1 MDLEDNEPDLAPFIN
16 VVPLIDVMFAL
27 LTFFIMSTLFLTR
40 SEGLPVNLP
49 KAATAKEQQIP
60 TKVTITVD
68 EKGQVSLNRDPIAIN
83 DLAARVRTLVG
94 SNPDALVIINADKKV
109 LHGEIVGIMD
119 QVRQVKGARLAIAT
133 QRQ

>member
-1 MDLEDNEPDLAPFIN
+1 MDLDENEPDLAPFIN

-133 QRQ
+133 QK

>member
-1 MDLEDNEPDLAPFIN
+1 MDLDDNEPDLPPFIN

-60 TKVTITVD
+60 TKITITVD
-68 EKGQVSLNRDPIAIN
+68 EKGQVSLNRDPIAVN
-83 DLAARVRTLVG
+83 DLAPRVRTLVG
-94 SNPDALVIINADKKV
+94 SNADALVIINADQKV

-133 QRQ
+133 QR

>member
-1 MDLEDNEPDLAPFIN
+1 MDLDENEPDLAPFIN

-68 EKGQVSLNRDPIAIN
+68 EKGQVTLNRDPIAVN
-83 DLAARVRTLVG
+83 DLAPRLRTLVG
-94 SNPDALVIINADKKV
+94 SNPDPMVIINADQKV

-133 QRQ
+133 QK

>member
-1 MDLEDNEPDLAPFIN
+1 MDLDENEPDLPPFIN

-60 TKVTITVD
+60 TKITITVD
-68 EKGQVSLNRDPIAIN
+68 EKGQVSLNRDPIAVN
-83 DLAARVRTLVG
+83 DLAPKVRTLVG
-94 SNPDALVIINADKKV
+94 SNADALVIINADQKV

-133 QRQ
+133 QK

>member
-1 MDLEDNEPDLAPFIN
+1 MDLDENEPDLAPFIN

-68 EKGQVSLNRDPIAIN
+68 EKGQVSLNRNPIAVN

-133 QRQ
+133 QK